1 MARIIELRD
10 MELLGQVAKLY
21 CEIFQ
26 EEPWGEILKPLEVVR
41 VMDKQFNKPKAT
53 AFVAIEGRN
62 KVIGFA
68 WMHQIFREDL
78 KPDTRYSPEL
88 KFLFDEE
95 KNVFYLRETG
105 VKKDMR
111 GQGIGPE
118 LIQQLLSKG
127 KEKGADVVVLSTNS
141 KATAMVRTISKIG
154 FVNTGIVRPPEN
166 LHRTYWTLE
175 LRD

>member
-1 MARIIELRD
+1 
-10 MELLGQVAKLY
+10 MELLGPVAELY

-26 EEPWGEILKPLEVVR
+26 EEPWGESLKPLEIVR
-41 VMDKQFNKPKAT
+41 GMDKQFNMPKAT
-53 AFVAIEGRN
+53 AFVAVEGRN
-62 KVIGFA
+62 RVVGFA
-68 WMHQIFREDL
+68 WMHQIFGKDL
-78 KPDTRYSPEL
+78 KSDTRYSPEL
-88 KFLFDEE
+88 KFLFGGGE
-95 KNVFYLRETG
+95 NVFYLRETG

-111 GQGIGPE
+111 GQGIGIE
-118 LIQQLLSKG
+118 LIRQLLNKG

-166 LHRTYWTLE
+166 LHRTYWVLE